1 MSDPD
6 TNEMDDVDER
16 PAFLGRIRPVAKIVF
31 VLIILWVLVG
41 VGQGLWE
48 VITDLRDASQ
58 APEPRHC
65 ILEFAAFE
73 QKPPART
80 QTRVA
85 AQKRQIGSESEARW

>member
-48 VITDLRDASQ
+48 VITDFRERFSS
-58 APEPRHC
+58 P
-65 ILEFAAFE
+65 
-73 QKPPART
+73 
-80 QTRVA
+80 
-85 AQKRQIGSESEARW
+85 